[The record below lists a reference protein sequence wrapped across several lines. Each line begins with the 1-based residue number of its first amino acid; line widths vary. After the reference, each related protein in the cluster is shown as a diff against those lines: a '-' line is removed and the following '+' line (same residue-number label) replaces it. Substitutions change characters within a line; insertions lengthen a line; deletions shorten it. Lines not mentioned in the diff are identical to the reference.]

1 MSKSKCINHEK
12 LQLKIAKAP
21 ANIIIVRLFSNYDKL
36 QMLNGLIEPNYSRH
50 RSQTSY
56 SDSTVGQTAFGL

>member
-12 LQLKIAKAP
+12 LQLKIAKTP
-21 ANIIIVRLFSNYDKL
+21 ANIIIVGLFSDYDKL
-36 QMLNGLIEPNYSRH
+36 QMLNGLIESSYSHH

-56 SDSTVGQTAFGL
+56 SDSAVG